1 MASTSHLHCD
11 RGVRIPPVVHQR
23 YWNDIYISTKI
34 KFQKYTS
41 SQEVRVTSC
50 FQLIWIEH
58 KFWVLKAVGSNPTK
72 YFQDTLLAFLLLI
85 LWGCSKIGNRTAFA
99 LQIFLR
105 VRVPSS
111 PLIQQPWKNL
121 LRKIEQW
128 LVRQHF
134 KLKVVGSNPT
144 FTIKQQF
151 FQFSLDII
159 YVQQSRKKI
168 LRQISSLGRAQNL

>member
-1 MASTSHLHCD
+1 M
-11 RGVRIPPVVHQR
+11 
-23 YWNDIYISTKI
+23 

-41 SQEVRVTSC
+41 SQEVRVTSY
-50 FQLIWIEH
+50 FQLIWQSIS
-58 KFWVLKAVGSNPTK
+58 FWVLRVVGSIPTK

-111 PLIQQPWKNL
+111 PQIQQSRKNL

-128 LVRQHF
+128 LVRQHS